1 MDLSK
6 FKTITKI
13 LLLSLLLIACHEN
26 DQYAENDFISAD
38 KEIVTD
44 FESIKTNSTSNY
56 NLNVP
61 KNLKIIKSAKTRYK
75 VTSVKDAIARIKK
88 HAKKYGGYIS
98 DLQFQNNTYRIESQF
113 TIKIPQENF
122 DVIMDSINNS
132 VEFVDYENIT
142 TKDVTEEYIDIE
154 TRLKT
159 KIEIKGRYETILRKQ
174 AKTVKDILETE
185 DKLRVIQEEIESSK
199 GRLNYLKNRIS
210 FSTVQIELYETVD
223 YKEQPTAYNKT
234 FWTKTKEGF
243 SNGWDAVSNLA
254 LVIINIWPIVLLILG
269 IILIIRK
276 RKKIAK

>member
-1 MDLSK
+1 MYLSK
-6 FKTITKI
+6 LKTITKI
-13 LLLSLLLIACHEN
+13 FFATLFLVACSENTSHQEN
-26 DQYAENDFISAD
+26 DLVYN
-38 KEIVTD
+38 KEVITD
-44 FESIKTNSTSNY
+44 FESIKTNSASNY
-56 NLNVP
+56 DLNVP

-88 HAKKYGGYIS
+88 HAKEYEGYIS

-122 DVIMDSINNS
+122 DAMMDSINNS

-142 TKDVTEEYIDIE
+142 TKDVTEEYIDLE

-159 KIEIKGRYETILRKQ
+159 KTEIKERYEAILRKQ

-223 YKEQPTAYNKT
+223 YKEHPTAYNKS
-234 FWTKTKEGF
+234 FWAKTKEGL
-243 SNGWDAVSNLA
+243 SNGWDVVSNLA
-254 LVIINIWPIVLLILG
+254 LIIINIWPIVLLILVVLLV
-269 IILIIRK
+269 IKK